1 MEQFNVIGENAKIL
15 GKIGNFNT
23 IGNTVSIDEEAIVGN
38 CCNLGNGVEIAEF
51 VTIGNNVTIE
61 DGVRIPSCCIIGN
74 NVTIKK
80 DVLIG
85 ENNIIHDN
93 CVLRGNTI
101 IGKNNEFLPGCVI
114 GFWPK
119 DIGDHHYEGQLL
131 IGDNNFFGENTVIN
145 IGEKTDK
152 GDATII
158 GSDIYSMDKVTIN
171 HNDVISVD
179 DDIPDSPREFTT
191 IISSGVS
198 LAGHV
203 EVGKGANLGMQTVAH
218 QFSKIGA
225 GAMIGMNANI
235 TKNVPPFAK
244 VIESKVVG
252 YNKRPLAENLE
263 FGTYEDEYLELVGY
277 MLETA
282 CKAENAEDAIEKL
295 QKYKGRGQWYD
306 SALEVIINFLES
318 DQNGRSLMKLN
329 KK

>member
-1 MEQFNVIGENAKIL
+1 MENFNIIGKYARVD

-23 IGNTVSIDEEAIVGN
+23 IGDNTHIYEDAVIGN
-38 CCNLGNGVEIAEF
+38 CCSIGDTVIIHEN

-61 DGVRIPSCCIIGN
+61 SDTIIPVGCVIGN

-80 DVLIG
+80 RVVLG
-85 ENNIIHDN
+85 RNNIIHDN
-93 CVLRGNTI
+93 CVLRGNTL
-101 IGKNNEFLPGCVI
+101 IGDNNEFLPGCII
-114 GFWPK
+114 GFWSK
-119 DIGDHHYEGQLL
+119 DIGDHHYEGALK
-131 IGDNNFFGENTVIN
+131 IGDNNFFGENTIIN
-145 IGEKTDK
+145 VGEKTAK
-152 GDATII
+152 SDATII
-158 GSDIYSMDKVTIN
+158 GDGIYSMDKVTIN
-171 HNDVISVD
+171 HNDQIAVGNE
-179 DDIPDSPREFTT
+179 IPDSPRAFTT

-235 TKNVPPFAK
+235 AKNVPPFAK
-244 VIESKVVG
+244 VIGTKVVG
-252 YNKRPLAENLE
+252 YNKRPLAENLGFE
-263 FGTYEDEYLELVGY
+263 TYEDEYLELVGY

-295 QKYKGRGQWYD
+295 QQYKGLGQWYD
-306 SALEVIINFLES
+306 KALAVIVEFLES
-318 DQNGRSLMKLN
+318 NQNGRKLMKF

>member
-1 MEQFNVIGENAKIL
+1 MEKFNCIGKDAKVN
-15 GKIGNFNT
+15 GTIGNFNT
-23 IGNTVSIDEEAIVGN
+23 IGAKTYIDEKATLGN
-38 CCNLGNGVEIAEF
+38 CCSIGEHVIIHEN
-51 VTIGNNVTIE
+51 VTIGNNATIE
-61 DGVRIPSCCIIGN
+61 ADIPEGCIIGN

-80 DVLIG
+80 GVLLG
-85 ENNIIHDN
+85 KNNIIHDN

-101 IGKNNEFLPGCVI
+101 ICDNNEFLPGCII

-119 DIGDHHYEGQLL
+119 DIGDHHYEGQLI
-131 IGDNNFFGENTVIN
+131 IGDDNFFGENTIIN
-145 IGEKTDK
+145 VGEKTDK
-152 GDATII
+152 GDLTKI
-158 GSDIYSMDKVTIN
+158 GNGVYSMDKVTIN
-171 HNDVISVD
+171 HNDQIAVGNE
-179 DDIPDSPREFTT
+179 IPDSPRAFTT

-235 TKNVPPFAK
+235 AKNVPPFAK
-244 VIESKVVG
+244 VIGTKVVG
-252 YNKRPLAENLE
+252 YNKRPLAENLG

-277 MLETA
+277 MLETT
-282 CKAENAEDAIEKL
+282 CRAENTNEAIEKL
-295 QKYKGRGQWYD
+295 QKYKGRGKWYD
-306 SALEVIINFLES
+306 KALEVIVNFLES

>member
-1 MEQFNVIGENAKIL
+1 MEMFNCIGKDAKVNGI
-15 GKIGNFNT
+15 IGNFNT
-23 IGNTVSIDEEAIVGN
+23 IGAKTYIDEKATLGN
-38 CCNLGNGVEIAEF
+38 CCSIGEHVIIHEN
-51 VTIGNNVTIE
+51 VTIGNNATIE
-61 DGVRIPSCCIIGN
+61 ADIPEGCIIGN

-80 DVLIG
+80 GVLLG
-85 ENNIIHDN
+85 KNNIIHDN
-93 CVLRGNTI
+93 CVLRGNTL
-101 IGKNNEFLPGCVI
+101 IGDNNEFLPGCII

-119 DIGDHHYEGQLL
+119 DIGDHHYEGALK
-131 IGDNNFFGENTVIN
+131 IGDNNFFGENTIIN
-145 IGEKTDK
+145 VGEKTVK

-158 GSDIYSMDKVTIN
+158 GDGIYSMDKVTIN
-171 HNDVISVD
+171 HNDQIAVGNE
-179 DDIPDSPREFTT
+179 IPDSPRAFTT

-235 TKNVPPFAK
+235 AKNVPPFAK
-244 VIESKVVG
+244 VIGTKVVG

-282 CKAENAEDAIEKL
+282 CKAENTEDAVEKL
-295 QKYKGRGQWYD
+295 QQYKGRGQWYD
-306 SALEVIINFLES
+306 KALAVIVEFLES
-318 DQNGRSLMKLN
+318 NQNGRKLMKL